1 MWNKARDMTNCCRG
15 LRFYRAEFSLIA
27 FSLLWSSF
35 PVKAQTAQDA
45 PANTEQGSSSAQ
57 NPQDQRE
64 VGAPDQIAPRND
76 RLFGVVPNYTTV
88 ESDQRFSPVSA
99 KGKYRLWLD
108 SSIDPYT
115 FPFIGAIALIGQA
128 ENTEP
133 SYGQGLKGF
142 AKRYGT
148 SYGDEMIGGLMTT
161 ATFPAVLHQDPR
173 YYQLG
178 QSSILHRTSYAL
190 SRIFVT
196 RGDSGR
202 REFNVSEIAGNLV
215 AAGISQS
222 YHPADE
228 RTFSNTWSV
237 WATDIMWDSVAN
249 VAKEFWPDIRRKL
262 THKPKKTDGP
272 A

>member
-1 MWNKARDMTNCCRG
+1 
-15 LRFYRAEFSLIA
+15 
-27 FSLLWSSF
+27 
-35 PVKAQTAQDA
+35 
-45 PANTEQGSSSAQ
+45 
-57 NPQDQRE
+57 
-64 VGAPDQIAPRND
+64 
-76 RLFGVVPNYTTV
+76 
-88 ESDQRFSPVSA
+88 
-99 KGKYRLWLD
+99 
-108 SSIDPYT
+108 
-115 FPFIGAIALIGQA
+115 
-128 ENTEP
+128 
-133 SYGQGLKGF
+133 
-142 AKRYGT
+142 
-148 SYGDEMIGGLMTT
+148 MTT
-161 ATFPAVLHQDPR
+161 ATFPAVLHQDPL

-262 THKPKKTDGP
+262 THKPRKADGP